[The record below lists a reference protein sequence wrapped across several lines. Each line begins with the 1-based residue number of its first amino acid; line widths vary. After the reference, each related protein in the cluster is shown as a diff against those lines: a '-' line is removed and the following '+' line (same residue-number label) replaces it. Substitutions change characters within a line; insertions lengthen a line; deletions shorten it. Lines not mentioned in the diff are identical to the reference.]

1 VIINIYQDRIVYSK
15 AGHPEQYLIRKKTK
29 ELKRLAGRG
38 RMLGL
43 TDESE
48 YHSQEEPIENGDL
61 LILFTDGVF
70 EQLNEERKKFGE
82 NRLAAMVQEM
92 IEDGTI
98 FEKKISEINQ
108 VILTPVEKH
117 YQNVGLTDDLTLIT
131 IRILR

>member
-1 VIINIYQDRIVYSK
+1 
-15 AGHPEQYLIRKKTK
+15 
-29 ELKRLAGRG
+29 
-38 RMLGL
+38 MLGL